1 MKKLLILIGL
11 VLIMGCNSTHKI
23 TIPKGSVV
31 NMKIKTLEEL
41 LASRELILPKEQ
53 SKYKPGTWY
62 LEDGTK
68 IQFQWCTSKSSRYMS
83 ERIYSPKYP
92 FVEFAKEYSCQTD
105 KLLLFNKF
113 IKDVSLGVTKI
124 YNERGE
130 ITKKI
135 NYGERLGYKNILKWA
150 DKRSYLDLKHI
161 KVLEGRDFDLD
172 YHEIKPEHLEQ
183 FRKDF
188 LREFKDEKVVEKL
201 LTHKVLWIYTI
212 LYKQEYRSF
221 VFSKQGEFLYSADK
235 KPIRTYSS
243 GEEME

>member
-11 VLIMGCNSTHKI
+11 VLVIGCNSTHKI

-41 LASRELILPKEQ
+41 LASRELVLPEGET
-53 SKYKPGTWY
+53 KYRDHIWY
-62 LEDGTK
+62 LADGTK
-68 IQFQWCTSKSSRYMS
+68 VEFNRCINKEDSSMN
-83 ERIYSPKYP
+83 ERIYSFKYP
-92 FVEFAKEYSCQTD
+92 FIELGKEYSCQTN
-105 KLLLFNKF
+105 KLLLFAQS
-113 IKDVSLGVTKI
+113 IKNIPIEETRF

-130 ITKKI
+130 LIKKV
-135 NYGERLGYKNILKWA
+135 NFKKRSGYKNILAWA
-150 DKRSYLDLKHI
+150 EEQGYLDLKRV

-172 YHEIKPEHLEQ
+172 YHEIKPEYLEQ

-201 LTHKVLWIYTI
+201 LKHKVLWIYTI

-221 VFSKQGEFLYSADK
+221 VFSKQGELLYSADK

-243 GEEME
+243 GEEIE